1 MGESMEKHHLGV
13 LIDSET
19 VEKRIR
25 EVAEQINR
33 DYAGKELHM
42 ICILKGSVPFMAQ
55 LSKYITVPV
64 TFDYMSC
71 SSYGGGTT
79 SSGAVRMNKD
89 LDEPIEGRH
98 VIIIEDI
105 IDSGNTLWYLQD
117 ILARRK
123 PASLKLATLLDKPSR
138 RVHPE
143 VKVDYCCF
151 TIEDKFVVGYGLD
164 YDQHY
169 RNLNYIGYVIFDE

>member
-1 MGESMEKHHLGV
+1 MKKHHLGV
-13 LIDSET
+13 LISSED
-19 VEKRIR
+19 VEARIR
-25 EVAEQINR
+25 EVAADINR
-33 DYAGKELHM
+33 DYAGRELHLVG
-42 ICILKGSVPFMAQ
+42 ILKGSVPFMCELAKH
-55 LSKYITVPV
+55 LTVPV

-71 SSYGGGTT
+71 SSYGGGTV

-98 VIIIEDI
+98 VLLVEDI
-105 IDSGNTLWYLQD
+105 IDSGNTLCYLQD
-117 ILARRK
+117 ILRRRN

-138 RVHPE
+138 RTHPE
-143 VKVDYCCF
+143 VVVDYRGF

-164 YDQHY
+164 YDQRY